1 LRTFAAAT
9 AERIVMDLRKL
20 KTLIDLVSE
29 SNISEL
35 EITEA
40 EGKVRIVKAANPGA
54 ANAAAPPS
62 SAAIAVPSAA
72 PPPSAAM
79 PAREAAPAEAAGQ
92 VIKSPMVGTFYRSA
106 SPGAK
111 PFVELGSPIKEGE
124 PVCIIEAMKI
134 MNEIEAD
141 CSGKIVRILC
151 ENGQAVEFGQPLFVV
166 E

>member
-1 LRTFAAAT
+1 
-9 AERIVMDLRKL
+9 MDLRKL

-40 EGKVRIVKAANPGA
+40 EGKVRIVKGGPAGT
-54 ANAAAPPS
+54 AAAPL
-62 SAAIAVPSAA
+62 
-72 PPPSAAM
+72 M
-79 PAREAAPAEAAGQ
+79 YAPAPAPVIAPAPTVAEATAALAAATAAEGPAEPAGK

-111 PFVELGSPIKEGE
+111 PFVELGDSIKPGQ

-141 CSGKIVRILC
+141 CEGKVVRLLC
-151 ENGQAVEFGQPLFVV
+151 DNGEAVEFGQPLFIV